1 VKRSVREK
9 LIDVL
14 PEIVG
19 SIRQEKMGKGG
30 SFELV
35 RTVQSIEEN
44 PVRLKLIQ
52 ILQQQRVM
60 SR

>member
-19 SIRQEKMGKGG
+19 SVRQEKMGKGG
-30 SFELV
+30 SFDLI

-44 PVRLKLIQ
+44 PVRLKLI
-52 ILQQQRVM
+52 
-60 SR
+60 